1 MFGKRK
7 FKKSDDMIIN
17 DTEEDLQ
24 DDPDEKIREV
34 EAEKEIL
41 RQRIEQLQK
50 KPSVPKQRTMVV
62 KELPVQPIRSY
73 TEEDGTIVNLITIEE
88 ALSKLLE

>member
-1 MFGKRK
+1 MFGKKK
-7 FKKSDDMIIN
+7 FKKADDMVIDNI
-17 DTEEDLQ
+17 EEDLQ

-41 RQRIEQLQK
+41 KQRIEQLQK
-50 KPSVPKQRTMVV
+50 KTSVPKQKTMVV

-73 TEEDGTIVNLITIEE
+73 AEEDGTIVNLITIEE
-88 ALSKLLE
+88 ALSKLLV

>member
-7 FKKSDDMIIN
+7 FKKADDMIID
-17 DTEEDLQ
+17 DTEE

-41 RQRIEQLQK
+41 KQRIEQLQK
-50 KPSVPKQRTMVV
+50 KTSTPKQRTMVV
-62 KELPVQPIRSY
+62 KELPVQPVRSY